1 MSSNILSRLTKLE
14 AENVAQQE
22 EILSLKKQLTS
33 ASLSPQHPRH
43 VPMDHSSST
52 AEIEQLEQTVYE
64 LRKQVETAVMEL
76 KKYRKISPIEDNDL
90 ANLLQ

>member
-14 AENVAQQE
+14 AENVALQE

-33 ASLSPQHPRH
+33 ASLSPQHPRN
-43 VPMDHSSST
+43 VPVTSS
-52 AEIEQLEQTVYE
+52 AEIEELEQTVYE

-76 KKYRKISPIEDNDL
+76 KKYRKISAIEDNDL